1 MRFESRCD
9 TAERLALSAQFLVLP
24 RAEERFASGGVCS
37 ECCAAVGLGG
47 EDVRL
52 ESERVDEL
60 GNVCVWELLERLMM
74 ASEKAYVWVH
84 AFGERV
90 DVWRELYL

>member
-1 MRFESRCD
+1 MGFESRCD
-9 TAERLALSAQFLVLP
+9 TSERLALSAQFLVLP

-47 EDVRL
+47 EDVWL

-60 GNVCVWELLERLMM
+60 GNVCCGGAIMM
-74 ASEKAYVWVH
+74 VSEKAYVWVH

-90 DVWRELYL
+90 DVRRELYL

>member
-1 MRFESRCD
+1 MGFESRCD
-9 TAERLALSAQFLVLP
+9 TAERLALPAQFLVLP

-37 ECCAAVGLGG
+37 ERGAAVGLGG

-60 GNVCVWELLERLMM
+60 GMCVWGGCW
-74 ASEKAYVWVH
+74 SEYD
-84 AFGERV
+84 G
-90 DVWRELYL
+90 